1 MYIAILP
8 MMKEKE
14 ISRVLKSY
22 NIVSN
27 GNMIYKNHQRRR
39 RRSVTSMLFGV
50 CCLSIL
56 DRSYSWMI
64 RPTLRTTRTCRISH
78 PQSRATNSRNT
89 VVPLRNT
96 KFSADVA
103 TSEFSSL
110 TLTNATQL
118 WTMISEHNMTR
129 DEINV
134 MSATGT
140 LFSLGLLYTLAT
152 TSDSFSAA
160 PSAETLEVVGY
171 NIVDAALPLTAS
183 DFVSVAVGESLA
195 GTMGAAVSYLL
206 CSVLL
211 KQRQT
216 NNFVKVSDAVA
227 DGDFLLTN
235 AAAKELLSATGLS
248 PLLTTLVATAVAII
262 PYGIVK
268 VKARQREQQQA
279 EAALLQELL
288 DEEQTRRRQ
297 SNIQFGTLSNM
308 LQYSSTPISGSVDAA
323 ALAPV
328 LPDARRFDWVE
339 ACTDILKWLQFDVL
353 KADFGG
359 HVFGLDQPGLE
370 CALFGMITA
379 LTSQFYADVLYAY
392 FGLGGV
398 IKKETILART
408 TEDWT
413 TIYISKMI
421 YCAVLF
427 GAYAALQDPAA
438 SIVAA
443 LGSGGVDN
451 CVGSSQYAS
460 CIETFVRDNSPTPD
474 AEFRSLVT
482 AAVSFWN
489 NHAPRLLFSLGAE

>member
-1 MYIAILP
+1 
-8 MMKEKE
+8 
-14 ISRVLKSY
+14 
-22 NIVSN
+22 
-27 GNMIYKNHQRRR
+27 
-39 RRSVTSMLFGV
+39 
-50 CCLSIL
+50 
-56 DRSYSWMI
+56 MI
-64 RPTLRTTRTCRISH
+64 RPTLRTSLTNRGVH
-78 PQSRATNSRNT
+78 HQSRATNST
-89 VVPLRNT
+89 TSLVTLHNT
-96 KFSADVA
+96 KSADAAAQEMPPWSV
-103 TSEFSSL
+103 
-110 TLTNATQL
+110 TNATQL
-118 WTMISEHNMTR
+118 WTRISERNMTR
-129 DEINV
+129 NEMNV

-152 TSDSFSAA
+152 SSETFSTA
-160 PSAETLEVVGY
+160 PSAETLELVGY

-206 CSVLL
+206 CSVVL
-211 KQRQT
+211 KRQS

-268 VKARQREQQQA
+268 VNARQREQQRA

-297 SNIQFGTLSNM
+297 SSIQLGSLSKVVVQFSN
-308 LQYSSTPISGSVDAA
+308 TPSAGSVDTAV
-323 ALAPV
+323 LAPV
-328 LPDARRFDWVE
+328 LPNARSFDWVE

-359 HVFGLDQPGLE
+359 HFFWLDQPGLE

-379 LTSQFYADVLYAY
+379 LTSQIYADILYAY
-392 FGLGGV
+392 FGLGGAL
-398 IKKETILART
+398 KKETILART

-438 SIVAA
+438 RIVAA

-460 CIETFVRDNSPTPD
+460 CIDTFVRDNSPTPD

-489 NHAPRLLFSLGAE
+489 NHAPRLLFSSGAE